1 MTARQRYIEHNTP
14 NNEEYLRELAF
25 LGIAIGNKIKK
36 EKAIPQNMVPVVL
49 IEAQLGIVVH
59 SLPMAVSGHL

>member
-1 MTARQRYIEHNTP
+1 MTARQRYIEHSTP
-14 NNEEYLRELAF
+14 NKEEYLRELAF

-36 EKAIPQNMVPVVL
+36 EKAIPQNIVPVVL

>member
-1 MTARQRYIEHNTP
+1 MTARQRYIEHSTP

-25 LGIAIGNKIKK
+25 LGIAIGNNIKK
-36 EKAIPQNMVPVVL
+36 EKAIPQNIVPVVL